1 MLGGIPAADKISL
14 RRRIQL
20 ADDAIVGVNRA
31 AARSFYHRWDGT
43 TPGFFR

>member
-1 MLGGIPAADKISL
+1 MLGGIRAADTISL
-14 RRRIQL
+14 CRRIQL
-20 ADDAIVGVNRA
+20 TDDGIVGVNRA